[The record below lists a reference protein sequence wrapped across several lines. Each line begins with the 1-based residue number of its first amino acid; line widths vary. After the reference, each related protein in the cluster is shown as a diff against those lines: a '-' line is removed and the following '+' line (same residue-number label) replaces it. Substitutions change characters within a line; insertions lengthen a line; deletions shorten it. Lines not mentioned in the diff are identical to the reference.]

1 MDFRVLIFSCSTD
14 ATLVTDFGFV
24 NGTGS
29 KVLSTI
35 CAFRFFNSAFVT
47 FECDVRVCPSGAA
60 ECTVVSM
67 ISNPVQY
74 LGLMNLTKV

>member
-1 MDFRVLIFSCSTD
+1 MDYRVLIFSCSTD

-29 KVLSTI
+29 KVSSTI
-35 CAFRFFNSAFVT
+35 YAFRFFHSAFVT

-60 ECTVVSM
+60 ECTIVSM
-67 ISNPVQY
+67 IPHPVQFV
-74 LGLMNLTKV
+74 GLMNLTKV